1 MNLTCVEAFLC
12 GKRILEKKMRIWHQS
27 STTFLALLEKDIA
40 RYFKTNRRLGV
51 DPFQAATE
59 IITAHAKTDPL
70 VSFHFSFISFKT
82 MNWEPLLLL
91 ISREKPESVL
101 EHNREAV

>member
-1 MNLTCVEAFLC
+1 
-12 GKRILEKKMRIWHQS
+12 MRIWHQS

-70 VSFHFSFISFKT
+70 VSLALRLWGASSPFDQ
-82 MNWEPLLLL
+82 
-91 ISREKPESVL
+91 SRET
-101 EHNREAV
+101 RERPRT